1 MRGLVHM
8 TSATL
13 PGIWEG
19 ITIALTK
26 EGIPTG
32 IGGAVNAQQ
41 RALWKKR

>member
-26 EGIPTG
+26 E
-32 IGGAVNAQQ
+32 AVNAQQ